1 MTYVN
6 PDSLV
11 NTAWVAAHLDDPNVR
26 ILDASYHLAA
36 AGRDARAEYHAAH
49 IPGALH
55 FDIDTVCDPNP
66 TPSPHMFPSADGFAA
81 AVGAMGISN
90 DQRVVVYDAAG
101 GLFSAPR
108 VWWMFRVFGHENV
121 AVMTGGFDAWQAEGR
136 PVTTDIPSFAP
147 ARFKA
152 SLDASKLRSI
162 EQILGNIES
171 GEELVLDARAANRF
185 DGSQPEARPGVEPG
199 HIPGSANLPYAEIID
214 AEAGAFRDANTLR
227 AAFDRVG
234 ADGSRTV
241 ATTCGSGV
249 TACILGLGMHLIG
262 RDNWT
267 LYDGSWTE
275 WGGNAD
281 TPKEK
286 GSA

>member
-6 PDSLV
+6 SDSLV
-11 NTAWVAAHLDDPNVR
+11 STDWVADHFSDPNVR
-26 ILDASYHLAA
+26 ILDGSYHLAA
-36 AGRDARAEYHAAH
+36 AGRNGKAEYLEAH
-49 IPGALH
+49 IPGTLH
-55 FDIDTVCDPNP
+55 FDIDAVCDPNP
-66 TPSPHMFPSADGFAA
+66 TPSPHMFPSAEDFAA

-90 DQRVVVYDAAG
+90 DQRVIVYDAD

-121 AVMTGGFDAWQAEGR
+121 AVMSGGFRNWQAEDR
-136 PVTTDIPSFAP
+136 PVTADIPSFVATSFN
-147 ARFKA
+147 AK
-152 SLDASKLRSI
+152 LDATKLRSI
-162 EQILGNIES
+162 NQIQANIET

-199 HIPGSANLPYAEIID
+199 HIPGSTNLPYAEIVD
-214 AEAGAFRDANTLR
+214 AEAGTFRDANTLR

-234 ADGSRTV
+234 VDGSRTV

-249 TACILGLGMHLIG
+249 TACILGLGMHLVG
-262 RDNWT
+262 RDNWV

-275 WGGNAD
+275 WGSQDD
-281 TPKEK
+281 TVKAK
-286 GSA
+286 GAT

>member
-6 PDSLV
+6 ADSLV
-11 NTAWVAAHLDDPNVR
+11 DTAWVADHLDDPNVR
-26 ILDASYHLAA
+26 ILDGSYHLAA
-36 AGRDARAEYHAAH
+36 TGRNGRAEYDAAH

-55 FDIDTVCDPNP
+55 FDIDAVCDPNP
-66 TPSPHMFPSADGFAA
+66 TPSPHMFPTAEDFGS

-90 DQRVVVYDAAG
+90 DQRVVVYDAD

-108 VWWMFRVFGHENV
+108 VWWMFRAFGHENV
-121 AVMTGGFDAWQAEGR
+121 AVMTGGFRKWQAEGR
-136 PVTTDIPSFAP
+136 PVTADVPSFA
-147 ARFKA
+147 AATFKA
-152 SLDASKLRSI
+152 NLDPGKLRSI
-162 EQILGNIES
+162 AQIQANIETA
-171 GEELVLDARAANRF
+171 GELVLDARAANRF
-185 DGSQPEARPGVEPG
+185 DGSQPEARAGVEPG

-214 AEAGAFRDANTLR
+214 ADAGDFRDADTLR

-234 ADGSRTV
+234 ADGARTV

-262 RDNWT
+262 RDNWA

-275 WGGNAD
+275 WGINEE

-286 GSA
+286 GAA